1 MFRVIKERQLNFIKS
16 ISPQPTLS
24 PEVEEY
30 VFPERVIPGL
40 LAASGWFQA
49 ELKNHLNNLRFR
61 RESLFDDNGPLS
73 MNEFLFLFNISYPI
87 SASFQLR

>member
-16 ISPQPTLS
+16 ISPQPTPS

-49 ELKNHLNNLRFR
+49 ELKK
-61 RESLFDDNGPLS
+61 LF
-73 MNEFLFLFNISYPI
+73 E
-87 SASFQLR
+87 